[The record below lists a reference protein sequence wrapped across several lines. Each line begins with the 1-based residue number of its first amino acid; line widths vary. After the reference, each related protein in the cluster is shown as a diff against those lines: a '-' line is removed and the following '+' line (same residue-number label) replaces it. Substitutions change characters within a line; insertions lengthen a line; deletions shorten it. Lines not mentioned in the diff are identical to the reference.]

1 MLIRRWTWILV
12 AAVLSGCAGQIS
24 QPAGGVSSVSTVV
37 LHRPLQVETGWARA
51 FVQYGEP
58 VKFSDRNRFD
68 PVCSFE
74 VRDVAHPGMHIG
86 IEPDTFAITRIQHK
100 HITGGIFAGALD
112 IDEDVGPVE
121 PEVDVY
127 LASDRQPSVIRLRCV
142 KWEADAIHARPVG
155 LADIRSA
162 LGPLADIR

>member
-1 MLIRRWTWILV
+1 MLIHRLTWILV
-12 AAVLSGCAGQIS
+12 AAVLSGCAGYAG

-37 LHRPLQVETGWARA
+37 LHRPLVVETGWARA

-68 PVCSFE
+68 PICSFE
-74 VRDVAHPGMHIG
+74 VRQVAQPGMRIE

-100 HITGGIFAGALD
+100 HIAGGIFAGALD

-155 LADIRSA
+155 LADIRMA
-162 LGPLADIR
+162 LGRLADIR